1 MKPTRSIPYLFS
13 AALLCSVPP
22 QCVAQAPP
30 GLSIGTYAGLTIT
43 GAVGTVYTVQYNTN
57 LAQPDGWQGA
67 GIVQLPSS
75 PYVWVDTAAPLAGQR
90 FYRAV
95 EGPTSLAWIPPGT
108 FTMGSPSNEAERQ
121 DAEGPQTVVT
131 LPSGFFMGKYP
142 VTQGEYL
149 AVMGSNPSYFR
160 NGTDGTNSGGTGNT
174 ITNESRHPVEMVS
187 WNDAVNYCAS
197 LTAQEQSAGRL
208 PGGWLY
214 RLPTEA
220 EWEYACRGGTTTAFH
235 DGSAL
240 RSGMANFDGLY
251 EYDASLG
258 TTNNSGGIFLGRT
271 TVVGSYEA
279 NGWGLSD
286 MHGNVREWCA
296 DLWDGSSLPG
306 GRVVDPQG
314 RITALARMVRGGSWH
329 DVAGNCRSA
338 VRLNYGFPDERYFD
352 SGFRVVLASG
362 NACLNN
368 NGGCFPGQIC
378 SMSSRGRICSGNSCG
393 VVRCQGSGECG
404 VCGGVCIRP
413 FSSPIGSPGYC
424 NNDPPRHAQTCDFA
438 VGCNNDSECQTLC
451 GGVCIPPDY
460 SGGGS
465 YGHCDN
471 TY

>member
-1 MKPTRSIPYLFS
+1 
-13 AALLCSVPP
+13 
-22 QCVAQAPP
+22 
-30 GLSIGTYAGLTIT
+30 
-43 GAVGTVYTVQYNTN
+43 
-57 LAQPDGWQGA
+57 
-67 GIVQLPSS
+67 
-75 PYVWVDTAAPLAGQR
+75 
-90 FYRAV
+90 
-95 EGPTSLAWIPPGT
+95 
-108 FTMGSPSNEAERQ
+108 MGSPSNEAERQ